1 MALAC
6 STKHIVRVRSHRRF
20 TSNGGQ
26 GADRF
31 HLTSTWGL
39 SPLVRDKKEIH
50 NLAAWDRREN
60 TVWSNWQCQD
70 SESLAVS
77 LPQPRTEHDAGGLVK
92 CAHFTHH
99 FTWGA
104 HTGVR
109 RSTWQRGPFGRHK
122 VSAGR
127 RHPCIA
133 FLNILKEYAEYSWN
147 HTAGFVWAG
156 LIEIFAQGNSCYVG
170 SKGKDQYNS
179 KESPQVG

>member
-1 MALAC
+1 MWKRKKITYHNSSVTALKAQVWTVLAC
-6 STKHIVRVRSHRRF
+6 STKHIVPVPSHRRF

-31 HLTSTWGL
+31 HLTSTWGP
-39 SPLVRDKKEIH
+39 SPLVRDKKKIH
-50 NLAAWDRREN
+50 NLAAWDRKEN

-104 HTGVR
+104 HTGVC
-109 RSTWQRGPFGRHK
+109 RSTWHIGGPFGRHK
-122 VSAGR
+122 VSAGTV
-127 RHPCIA
+127 A
-133 FLNILKEYAEYSWN
+133 LLSWISWRN
-147 HTAGFVWAG
+147 MQNRVEITLQDVCG
-156 LIEIFAQGNSCYVG
+156 LG
-170 SKGKDQYNS
+170 
-179 KESPQVG
+179 